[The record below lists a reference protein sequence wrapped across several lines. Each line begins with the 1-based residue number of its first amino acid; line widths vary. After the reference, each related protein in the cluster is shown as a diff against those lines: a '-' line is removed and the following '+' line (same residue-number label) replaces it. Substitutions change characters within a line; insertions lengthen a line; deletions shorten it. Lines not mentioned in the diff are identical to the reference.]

1 MKAIKTHIFFN
12 PFSAGGRTGKAQQEF
27 MRIFEKY
34 FGKDYTFSF
43 TEKQLNDEHLMNKF
57 LDNGYESIIA
67 VGGDGTIHQV
77 VNQIFQNEEY
87 TKKIRL
93 GIISSGTGNG
103 FAESLSISESM
114 EKQIS
119 RIRNGEVYF
128 TDIAKIEYNLN
139 KNPVTR
145 YFVNEFQL
153 GIGGEVVN
161 RVGQKQK
168 RFKGRLAIPFATILS
183 AFLYP
188 NQSLSIKIN
197 GESIESTFTGIIIAN
212 GAFTGGGMNIAPFAK
227 LNDGLL
233 DAILIKGQN
242 AFERLRN
249 FSKIYSG
256 RYINSKKI
264 LYKQSKE
271 IFIDSKENIPMEAD
285 GELLNGLPCRIS
297 IIEKAIKVYK

>member
-12 PFSAGGRTGKAQQEF
+12 PFSAGGRTGKAQQEV

-34 FGKDYTFSF
+34 FGKDYTFSY
-43 TEKQLNDEHLMNKF
+43 TEKQPGDKHLMDKF

-67 VGGDGTIHQV
+67 VGGDGTIHHV
-77 VNQIFQNEEY
+77 VNQLFQKEEY
-87 TKKIRL
+87 TKKIKL
-93 GIISSGTGNG
+93 GIISSGTGKG
-103 FAESLSISESM
+103 FAESLSLPESI

-119 RIRNGEVYF
+119 RIKNGEAYF
-128 TDIAKIEYNLN
+128 TDIGKIEYNLN
-139 KNPVTR
+139 KNTVTR

-153 GIGGEVVN
+153 GIGGEVVK
-161 RVGQKQK
+161 RVNQEQK
-168 RFKGRLAIPFATILS
+168 RFNGRLAIPFGTISSIL
-183 AFLYP
+183 LYP

-197 GESIESTFTGIIIAN
+197 GESVESTFTGAIIAN

-233 DAILIKGQN
+233 DVILIKGQN
-242 AFERLRN
+242 AFERLLN

-285 GELLNGLPCRIS
+285 GELLSGLPCKIS
-297 IIEKAIKVYK
+297 IIEKAIKVYN